1 MRPTERRLI
10 EVLPE
15 ALIVTDRNGLVQYS
29 SPGSVPFGLVSGD
42 RLNSREVED
51 ILTQAAA
58 DGGMREREVQL
69 PVNRNSYP
77 SSNGR
82 GLEAGQSRPSNT
94 LYLRVRIGDIGDDL
108 YAIFINDMSEQRRF
122 EAVRRDFVTNVSH
135 ELKTPA
141 GAIALLAET
150 VTDAADDPDA
160 VRYFSGRISK
170 ESARLTELVHHL
182 IDLQKAQS
190 PQSVIDARRISA
202 LDVARAA
209 IAANQTQADSRHVD
223 IRLSVNG
230 QSVPT
235 KVEEPADGEGS
246 LEESGS
252 PATNGPM
259 IKADKEAMQT
269 AVKNLVENAIHYS
282 PEHTTV
288 AVGVGERD
296 GKVTIRVVDQGIG
309 IPAKSLDRIFE
320 RFYRGRPG
328 PVRARPAVRDSAWPS
343 PSTACRRTAVG
354 FRSGRVR
361 GRGRRSPSSCRPPR
375 MRMTTRPG
383 RTSRHKRRALVGAR
397 HGAIPLPHNHTVGE
411 VRTPRVAQLRN
422 YVLSGNSRL
431 TENKWLR

>member
-1 MRPTERRLI
+1 M
-10 EVLPE
+10 
-15 ALIVTDRNGLVQYS
+15 
-29 SPGSVPFGLVSGD
+29 
-42 RLNSREVED
+42 
-51 ILTQAAA
+51 
-58 DGGMREREVQL
+58 
-69 PVNRNSYP
+69 
-77 SSNGR
+77 
-82 GLEAGQSRPSNT
+82 
-94 LYLRVRIGDIGDDL
+94 
-108 YAIFINDMSEQRRF
+108 
-122 EAVRRDFVTNVSH
+122 
-135 ELKTPA
+135 
-141 GAIALLAET
+141 
-150 VTDAADDPDA
+150 
-160 VRYFSGRISK
+160 
-170 ESARLTELVHHL
+170 HHL

-320 RFYRGRPG
+320 RFYRVDR
-328 PVRARPAVRDSAWPS
+328 PVRARPAFGTRLGHHQALR
-343 PSTACRRTAVG
+343 AG
-354 FRSGRVR
+354 E
-361 GRGRRSPSSCRPPR
+361 RRSDFGLVAYGGGVDVHHRAAAA
-375 MRMTTRPG
+375 PG
-383 RTSRHKRRALVGAR
+383 
-397 HGAIPLPHNHTVGE
+397 
-411 VRTPRVAQLRN
+411 
-422 YVLSGNSRL
+422 
-431 TENKWLR
+431 

>member
-1 MRPTERRLI
+1 
-10 EVLPE
+10 
-15 ALIVTDRNGLVQYS
+15 
-29 SPGSVPFGLVSGD
+29 
-42 RLNSREVED
+42 
-51 ILTQAAA
+51 
-58 DGGMREREVQL
+58 MREREVQL
-69 PVNRNSYP
+69 PINRNSYP

-288 AVGVGERD
+288 AVGVGGARWQSHHSR
-296 GKVTIRVVDQGIG
+296 GRSGHRHPRQIAGPHFRAIL
-309 IPAKSLDRIFE
+309 P
-320 RFYRGRPG
+320 GRPG
-328 PVRARPAVRDSAWPS
+328 PFARDRRFGTRQPS

-361 GRGRRSPSSCRPPR
+361 GGVDVHHRAAG
-375 MRMTTRPG
+375 RPG
-383 RTSRHKRRALVGAR
+383 
-397 HGAIPLPHNHTVGE
+397 
-411 VRTPRVAQLRN
+411 
-422 YVLSGNSRL
+422 
-431 TENKWLR
+431 